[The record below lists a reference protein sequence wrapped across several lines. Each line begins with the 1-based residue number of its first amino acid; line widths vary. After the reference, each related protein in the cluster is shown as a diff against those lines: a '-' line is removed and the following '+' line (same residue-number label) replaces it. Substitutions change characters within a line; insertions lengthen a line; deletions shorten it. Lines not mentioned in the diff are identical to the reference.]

1 MLWTLQQNPW
11 NEFDKLS
18 REIDSIFNGQARAKK
33 SVGNAAVNVW
43 KADDKA
49 IVTVKAPG
57 LKLEDIEIESKG
69 RVLTIKA
76 ERKAEELNEGE
87 QYIRKARQVGKF
99 ERSIEFDFDFKRQAI
114 EAVYKNGILQIT
126 LPKADAEKELK
137 IEVKAG

>member
-11 NEFDKLS
+11 SEFDKLS
-18 REIDSIFNGQARAKK
+18 REIDSIFNSQVRAKK
-33 SVGNAAVNVW
+33 SAGTAALNVW
-43 KADDKA
+43 KAEDKA
-49 IVTVKAPG
+49 IVTLKAPG

-76 ERKAEELNEGE
+76 ERKAKDLAEGA
-87 QYIRKARQVGKF
+87 QYIRQARQLGKF
-99 ERSIEFDFDFKRQAI
+99 ERSVEFDFDFKRKAI

-126 LPKADAEKELK
+126 LPKADVEKELK

>member
-1 MLWTLQQNPW
+1 M
-11 NEFDKLS
+11 
-18 REIDSIFNGQARAKK
+18 
-33 SVGNAAVNVW
+33 NVW

-49 IVTVKAPG
+49 IVTGKAPG

-76 ERKAEELNEGE
+76 ERKAEELAEGE